1 MNPDRL
7 APIKLVIFD
16 VDGVLTDGR
25 IIIDDQGVESKFFN
39 VRDGH
44 GIKLLQ
50 RAGLRAAFLTG
61 RQSRVVDRRAE
72 ELGVRLIY
80 QGAKNKIEIYEK
92 ILTEQKMADPEIA
105 YAGDDLVDLP
115 VMRRVGLA
123 LAPADAVVE
132 VKAAAHYVCRSA
144 GGHGAAREMVELILK
159 GQKRWEAVT
168 ARYYQ
173 TENPDRTSA

>member
-1 MNPDRL
+1 LKITPDRL

-50 RAGLRAAFLTG
+50 RAGLQAAFLTG

-72 ELGVRLIY
+72 ELGVRLVY
-80 QGAKNKIEIYEK
+80 QGAKNKIEIYEQ
-92 ILTEQKMADPEIA
+92 ILAEQKTADSEVA

-123 LAPADAVVE
+123 LTPADAIDE
-132 VKAAAHYVCRSA
+132 VKAAAHYVCRLA

-159 GQKRWEAVT
+159 GRGLWASVT
-168 ARYYQ
+168 ARYHQ
-173 TENPDRTSA
+173 S